1 VLGED
6 PEQLRATYELMM
18 QAGKGMQPPPSET
31 EILWAA
37 SIVQTR
43 TCSAPEYGIESVTP
57 YTDMLNHQDTMETK
71 KDFRVK
77 LDPATYEIVKIQYVT
92 AGLAPGVEVFSG
104 YKTMSRSKLNM
115 FHSYGFSSDEKRG
128 QGDLRGMPHT
138 T

>member
-1 VLGED
+1 
-6 PEQLRATYELMM
+6 
-18 QAGKGMQPPPSET
+18 
-31 EILWAA
+31 
-37 SIVQTR
+37 
-43 TCSAPEYGIESVTP
+43 
-57 YTDMLNHQDTMETK
+57 METK